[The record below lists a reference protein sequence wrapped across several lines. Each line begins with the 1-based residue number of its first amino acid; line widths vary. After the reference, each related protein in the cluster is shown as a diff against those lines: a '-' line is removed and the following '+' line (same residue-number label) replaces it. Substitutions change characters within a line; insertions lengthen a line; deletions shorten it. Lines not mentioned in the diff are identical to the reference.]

1 MKKLVNIFFYTEDT
15 TLCITSHNNGGE
27 SYGEVEFWLRME
39 PNHPRYSGHRSMCG
53 IHLYGNTV
61 VMDSG
66 TAYPGDWGNWFKY
79 NDNICTATEAFM
91 AILNEAIDAD
101 GE

>member
-1 MKKLVNIFFYTEDT
+1 
-15 TLCITSHNNGGE
+15 
-27 SYGEVEFWLRME
+27 
-39 PNHPRYSGHRSMCG
+39 MCG
-53 IHLYGNTV
+53 IHLQGNTV

-79 NDNICTATEAFM
+79 NGNICTATEEFM